1 MYSESVKIQTV
12 LVPAGAEYQAVKSG
26 LSRVPNAPE
35 LVAIPAGAQGVKTFL
50 ETRSIRQGGVLLM
63 GLGGSL
69 TPELNVGDGVV
80 IEKIW
85 QEAGEVFACDRT
97 LTTQLAERLG
107 IATGTGVT
115 CDRVITTVAE
125 KKRLGDRYSASVV
138 DMEGAVLLKALPERA
153 IAILRVISDDCQD
166 DLPDIAGAIAAD
178 GSLRPMYLALS
189 FVKRPLSAIRFIR
202 GSLKGLKALENV
214 AFALF

>member
-1 MYSESVKIQTV
+1 MYSESVEIQTV

-26 LSRVPNAPE
+26 LSRVKNAPE
-35 LVAIPAGAQGVKTFL
+35 LVAIPAGPQGVKTFL
-50 ETRSIRQGGVLLM
+50 ENRSIRQGGVLLM

-69 TPELNVGDGVV
+69 TPELNVGNGVV

-85 QEAGEVFACDRT
+85 QEAGKVFACDRT

-107 IATGTGVT
+107 IATEIGVT

-153 IAILRVISDDCQD
+153 IAILRVISDDCRD
-166 DLPDIAGAIAAD
+166 DLPDIARAIAAD

>member
-1 MYSESVKIQTV
+1 MYSESVEIRTV

-26 LSRVPNAPE
+26 LSRVQDAPE
-35 LVAIPAGAQGVKTFL
+35 LVAIPAGQSVKTFL
-50 ETRSIRQGGVLLM
+50 ETRSIREGGILLM

-69 TPELNVGDGVV
+69 TPELNVGNGIV

-85 QEAGEVFACDRT
+85 QEAGEVFACDRA
-97 LTTQLAERLG
+97 LTAQLAERLG
-107 IATGTGVT
+107 IATGVGVT

-138 DMEGAVLLKALPERA
+138 DMEGAVFLKALPDRA
-153 IAILRVISDDCQD
+153 IAILRVISDDCRE

-178 GSLRPMYLALS
+178 GSLKPMTLTFS
-189 FVKRPLSAIRFIR
+189 FIKRPLSAIRFVK
-202 GSLKGLKALENV
+202 GSLKGLKALENM

>member
-35 LVAIPAGAQGVKTFL
+35 LVAIPAGPQGVKTFL
-50 ETRSIRQGGVLLM
+50 ETRSIREGGVLLM

-69 TPELNVGDGVV
+69 TPELSVGNGVV

-85 QEAGEVFACDRT
+85 QAAGEMFACDRT
-97 LTTQLAERLG
+97 LTTQLAERLR
-107 IATGTGVT
+107 IATGIGVT

-189 FVKRPLSAIRFIR
+189 FIKRPLSAIRFIR